1 MNIPFQQIANFAR
14 QHANSEVVNSPM
26 GQEMLRALE
35 MGDPSKG
42 EQLAQNYLNSN
53 NATREQGM
61 SAAQNFLKSL
71 IGGQK

>member
-1 MNIPFQQIANFAR
+1 MNSPYQILANFAR
-14 QHANSEVVNSPM
+14 QHANPEVVNSPM

-35 MGDPSKG
+35 AGDPSKG

-61 SAAQNFLKSL
+61 SAAQNFLQSL
-71 IGGQK
+71 IGGQR